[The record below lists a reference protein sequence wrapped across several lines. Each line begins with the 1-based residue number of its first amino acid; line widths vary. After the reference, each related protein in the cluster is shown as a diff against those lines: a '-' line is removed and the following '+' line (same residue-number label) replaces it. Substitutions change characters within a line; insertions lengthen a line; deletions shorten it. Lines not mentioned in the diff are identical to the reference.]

1 MGRSTSLGNRTGPT
15 FGVKRPRRPQWNRPP
30 EVSEKKRKFSKQLAP
45 SGSIHATR
53 ESNWTHIWRETPEKV
68 AVEQTTRTPMGR
80 STPLG
85 NRTGPTFGV
94 KRPRRPQWNR
104 PPEVSEK
111 KRKFSKQLAPS
122 GSIHATRESNWT
134 HIWRETPEKAAVEQT
149 TRNQMKKTEI
159 FETASP
165 EWVDS
170 RHSGI
175 ELDPHL
181 A

>member
-1 MGRSTSLGNRTGPT
+1 
-15 FGVKRPRRPQWNRPP
+15 
-30 EVSEKKRKFSKQLAP
+30 
-45 SGSIHATR
+45 
-53 ESNWTHIWRETPEKV
+53 
-68 AVEQTTRTPMGR
+68 MGR

-134 HIWRETPEKAAVEQT
+134 HIWRETHEKVAVEQT
-149 TRNQMKKTEI
+149 TRMGRSTSLGNRTRLTFGVKRTRRPQWNRPPEINEKKRKFSKRLAPSGSIYATPESNWAHI
-159 FETASP
+159 WRETP
-165 EWVDS
+165 EKVAVEQTTRS
-170 RHSGI
+170 Q
-175 ELDPHL
+175 
-181 A
+181 

>member
-1 MGRSTSLGNRTGPT
+1 MGRFTPLGNRTGPT

-30 EVSEKKRKFSKQLAP
+30 EINEKKRKFSKQLAP

-53 ESNWTHIWRETPEKV
+53 ESNWTHIWRETHEKV
-68 AVEQTTRTPMGR
+68 AVEQTTRTSPKW
-80 STPLG
+80 
-85 NRTGPTFGV
+85 V
-94 KRPRRPQWNR
+94 D
-104 PPEVSEK
+104 
-111 KRKFSKQLAPS
+111 
-122 GSIHATRESNWT
+122 HATRESNWT

-165 EWVDS
+165 KWVDP
-170 RHSGI
+170 RHSAI
-175 ELDPHL
+175 ELDSHL